1 MSAATFGDEL
11 QFLCE
16 HTSLI
21 VLDAAR
27 PAMVTVAPDWSGRVM
42 TSSLAGEDGRSLGW
56 INRAFIES
64 GLRGTAFDN
73 YGGEDRLWLG
83 PEGGQFALWF
93 AGGDTFDMAHW
104 RTPAGFNTGRF
115 EVTSQGAGSVALA
128 AGFEVTNYS
137 GTRFEVAV
145 KRVIDVL
152 DRGAVAAELGAPVGE
167 EIACVGFVSTNTLA
181 NVGQSPWRRAGGLVS
196 VWTLGQFNPLP
207 RGHVIVPFIA
217 GDEAELGPLPN
228 GEYFGPVP
236 ADRFAVADGHVLFRC
251 DGRYRSKL
259 GVSPR
264 RARDVLGSYD
274 PDARLLTIVKFNLPE
289 APAEL
294 PYVNS
299 LWEIQD
305 EPFAGDVVNSYN
317 DGEETPGAGQLGP
330 FYEIETSSPA
340 AELAPEQAV
349 THVHQTF
356 HLTGDLGPLNAIS
369 RAVLGVDLESIPLP
383 PRE

>member
-1 MSAATFGDEL
+1 MSAATFGDDL

-16 HTSLI
+16 HTDLI

-27 PAMVTVAPDWSGRVM
+27 PAMVMVTPAWGGRVM
-42 TSSLAGEDGRSLGW
+42 TSTLAGEDAPALGW
-56 INRAFIES
+56 INRPFIES

-73 YGGEDRLWLG
+73 YGGEDRFWLG

-93 AGGDTFDMAHW
+93 ASGETFNLAHW
-104 RTPAGFNTGRF
+104 RTPEGLNAGRF

-137 GTRFEVAV
+137 GSRFEVAV
-145 KRVIDVL
+145 KRIIDVL
-152 DRGAVAAELGAPVGE
+152 ERRAIAAELGAPLPE
-167 EIACVGFVSTNTLA
+167 EVACVGFASTNTLA
-181 NVGQSPWRRAGGLVS
+181 NVGRSQWLRTGGLLS
-196 VWTLGQFNPLP
+196 AWTLGQFNPLP
-207 RGHVIVPFIA
+207 RGYVIVPFIA
-217 GDEAELGPLPN
+217 GEEAELGPLPN

-236 ADRFAVADGHVLFRC
+236 ADRFRVADDHVLFRC
-251 DGRYRSKL
+251 DGRFRSKL
-259 GVSPR
+259 GVSAR
-264 RARDVLGSYD
+264 RARNVLGSYD

-349 THVHQTF
+349 THVHRTF
-356 HLTGDLGPLNAIS
+356 HLTGDFEPLNAIS

-383 PRE
+383 QD

>member
-1 MSAATFGDEL
+1 MPAPVDHQPKRTRSALHIGHVFDSAAGKLPGEL
-11 QFLCE
+11 L
-16 HTSLI
+16 T
-21 VLDAAR
+21 
-27 PAMVTVAPDWSGRVM
+27 
-42 TSSLAGEDGRSLGW
+42 
-56 INRAFIES
+56 
-64 GLRGTAFDN
+64 
-73 YGGEDRLWLG
+73 
-83 PEGGQFALWF
+83 
-93 AGGDTFDMAHW
+93 
-104 RTPAGFNTGRF
+104 
-115 EVTSQGAGSVALA
+115 
-128 AGFEVTNYS
+128 
-137 GTRFEVAV
+137 
-145 KRVIDVL
+145 
-152 DRGAVAAELGAPVGE
+152 
-167 EIACVGFVSTNTLA
+167 CV
-181 NVGQSPWRRAGGLVS
+181 
-196 VWTLGQFNPLP
+196 
-207 RGHVIVPFIA
+207 H
-217 GDEAELGPLPN
+217 
-228 GEYFGPVP
+228 
-236 ADRFAVADGHVLFRC
+236 RFAVADGHVLFRC

-383 PRE
+383 QRE